1 MISFYEFM
9 EAKAIGS
16 GLGSRLAGRAA
27 SAAGDIATD
36 AGAAA
41 ATGGMSLIPGLGGV
55 AKAAVGAVGD
65 LGRAWREKAAVKA
78 AMELARKTISSKGA
92 ARDPQMAQKI
102 VDSYID
108 LPDGF
113 LKYLSQQEQDQIA
126 SSLMSAIKAG
136 SVQDHHAQRVAAE
149 MLKTKINEMNALV
162 RSADSLPSVRMPRA
176 V

>member
-1 MISFYEFM
+1 MKSFYEFM

-36 AGAAA
+36 AGAAV
-41 ATGGMSLIPGLGGV
+41 ATGGMSLVPGLGGV

-78 AMELARKTISSKGA
+78 ALNLARSTISFKGA
-92 ARDPQMAQKI
+92 ARDPQSAQRI
-102 VDSYID
+102 ADSYAD

-113 LKYLSQQEQDQIA
+113 LKYGI
-126 SSLMSAIKAG
+126 
-136 SVQDHHAQRVAAE
+136 
-149 MLKTKINEMNALV
+149 
-162 RSADSLPSVRMPRA
+162 
-176 V
+176 